1 MINVILILENYSVGP
16 AQNSQTNFSCLGR
29 TTGYYA
35 DVDKGCQVYHMC
47 DGLGRQFSYTCPN
60 ATLFQ
65 QRMLICDHW
74 YMVNCS
80 RATEDYSA
88 NLLIGQR
95 NRKFLEDSETLHIL
109 RTPRPD
115 LLVAPSNRTE
125 YNIVYRTGEQN
136 LSPRD
141 FVGVESEDES
151 VTDQPTYFPPSSW
164 STQIIKQTSTP
175 EPFTNDLN
183 ENTNLSNA
191 QRRTNSQARGKA
203 INFSSNKNRN
213 NLLGN
218 NKSNFKAT
226 TPVYPQTI
234 EDTTQSPNNIGL
246 FPPVQLANKK
256 IDTLPENELSLELL
270 PPAIDPD
277 LFSRQDNSASTIK
290 VNFPSNYKA
299 TTPQYPSEDEL
310 TKALRE
316 KLEGSNDNEQSQFK
330 VNFKSNFKATTPVYP
345 NLVDPT
351 SVDPDQLGILPPQGN
366 VVNFHSNFKAT
377 TPQYPTSVD
386 NTSPQPDEAGLLPPR
401 EVEQL
406 SSQDNKDPSIRVN
419 FESNFKATTPNYP
432 SFVDQTS
439 VNPADAGLLPP
450 NGDEDN
456 TDQVIINFQSNFK
469 ATTPQYPNYVD
480 PTSPDPNDAGLLPP
494 NNKDKNNENVKVNEN
509 IHVNFESN
517 FKATTPQYPS
527 YVDPTS
533 PNPNDIGL
541 LPPKEASRVAFKSKF
556 RATTP
561 NYPTSVETT
570 SANPYDV
577 GLVPPLDTIV
587 NFHSDYKATTP
598 NYPTFVESTS
608 PDPQQAGLLAPQ
620 PENLLGLINPIKNQR
635 PKDSEFSN
643 NWSVPSK
650 FYQPPSI
657 DSDSNVD
664 EEELQEI
671 PGIKLLNFMKSF
683 NNAQWQELRQAFRIP
698 EYDFPLDDATRP
710 SYDSVVNSFE
720 PVSVKK

>member
-1 MINVILILENYSVGP
+1 MCDSRRNMFWVFLIGTLGIFGGFNN
-16 AQNSQTNFSCLGR
+16 AQQNLQTNFSCLGR

-95 NRKFLEDSETLHIL
+95 NKPFLEDSDTLHFL

-164 STQIIKQTSTP
+164 STQILKQTSTP
-175 EPFTNDLN
+175 EPLTNDLN
-183 ENTNLSNA
+183 ENTNLSNV
-191 QRRTNSQARGKA
+191 QRRTNSQGRGKA

-213 NLLGN
+213 NLVN
-218 NKSNFKAT
+218 YKSNFKAT

-234 EDTTQSPNNIGL
+234 EDTTQSSNNVGL
-246 FPPVQLANKK
+246 LAPVQSANKK
-256 IDTLPENELSLELL
+256 IDTLPENGLSLELL
-270 PPAIDPD
+270 PPAVDPD
-277 LFSRQDNSASTIK
+277 LFGRQDNTASTIK

-316 KLEGSNDNEQSQFK
+316 KLEGSNEQSQFK

-386 NTSPQPDEAGLLPPR
+386 NTSPQPDDVGLVPPR

-406 SSQDNKDPSIRVN
+406 SS
-419 FESNFKATTPNYP
+419 
-432 SFVDQTS
+432 
-439 VNPADAGLLPP
+439 
-450 NGDEDN
+450 
-456 TDQVIINFQSNFK
+456 FQSNFK

-480 PTSPDPNDAGLLPP
+480 PTSPDPNDLGLLPP
-494 NNKDKNNENVKVNEN
+494 NNKDKINGNEN

-527 YVDPTS
+527 YVDSTS

-541 LPPKEASRVAFKSKF
+541 LPPKEAPRVAFKSKF

-598 NYPTFVESTS
+598 DYPTFVESTS

-635 PKDSEFSN
+635 PRDSEFSN

-650 FYQPPSI
+650 SYQPPSI
-657 DSDSNVD
+657 DPDYNVG

-683 NNAQWQELRQAFRIP
+683 NKEQWQELRQAFRIP